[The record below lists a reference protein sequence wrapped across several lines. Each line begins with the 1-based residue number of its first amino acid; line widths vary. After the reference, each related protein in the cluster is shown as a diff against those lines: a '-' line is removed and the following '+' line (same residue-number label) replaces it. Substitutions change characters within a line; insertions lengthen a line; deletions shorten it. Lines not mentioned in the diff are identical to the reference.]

1 MGDKSPKDKHKKS
14 AQKQT
19 EAAAAAEKKRSIE
32 MAKQVGP
39 VKK

>member
-19 EAAAAAEKKRSIE
+19 EAAAAAEKKRAIE
-32 MAKQVGP
+32 AAKQIAP
-39 VKK
+39 PKK